1 MNWASIAGGSCQ
13 GAPWRV
19 GIAGVQPEQACN
31 AFCLSDEQW
40 QALRALLP
48 FDPLLAYGDANGL
61 SFEQVKDA
69 ATVAQYD
76 AVLLVEQIRADNPGL
91 TLPAGTRAYLLRLQ
105 GDDDGTQWLERF
117 DRVFLPA
124 ARAFTGQRL
133 VRLNQALELPLAE
146 WVPPT
151 PFAGKAQVFG
161 RDGIDLP
168 NAHFAVCDQDP
179 ELPEWLPP
187 QWQGCLLAGAVPIH
201 RGHAPVP
208 AWFPA
213 DCYIDAGA
221 FADSA
226 ALWAFVD
233 GMPWPDYQ
241 ALSNRLQSFLMLGS
255 ARPDERIYPYT
266 VDFWINALTSAIALD
281 AAQVRGAAPLVSVV
295 IPAYNYGRYLG
306 QAVRSVLGQG
316 VEDIEV
322 LVVDNASTDDTQQ
335 VMAAFSSD
343 PRVRYMRN
351 RRNIGAGN
359 SSQNGFWAA
368 KGTYLVLFMADDFMN
383 PGHLQ
388 RLLPALQRNP
398 SFALGYSPIR
408 WVSEHGEPIPGP
420 AHPGHRSA
428 DYVGGRHELADLL
441 IYDSYI
447 TPSAAII
454 RRDAFFTA
462 WRRDVRIR
470 GAGDWQLMVQLAELY
485 PDFVFTTVPGVS
497 YRVHGAQHS
506 HEFYVSS
513 APLEGHTC
521 IVEGVFER
529 GKQGLL
535 NGYEREIAAHL
546 KRRLS
551 LYPLEHST
559 GLGARVRQLCERL
572 EALAQD
578 AERSQFSIILTTY
591 NRPHMLRDA
600 LNSIAG
606 QVFKD
611 FEVILVND
619 NGDPVESL
627 LADYDFPIT
636 YLRQGRNRGPAA
648 ARNAALQLASGRYVV
663 YLDDDDLYL
672 PDHLQRLA
680 QGLEAHPDSVVY
692 TDAVFIQEVITAGQ
706 RNEVSREQRYPHG
719 QYSRER
725 LLINNYIPIN
735 TFACPRALALAVGD
749 FDETLAGLEDWDL
762 LMRLCARSAF
772 HHLPYET
779 VQVRMRLDDGAP
791 ARRSEQ
797 ALKDY
802 PALYREL
809 YARHSDAGSEEIQRG
824 RQQMLDFLA
833 GKPAA
838 STLQDWLDQRVPGD
852 TQRRLIEQR
861 LQAHQGGP
869 MIGVIVVDAHAQ
881 LDALNATLQ
890 SLASDRCLY
899 ATVKVLALTAAD
911 TSTMAQQHGL
921 TVMPLGAAGLGEQI
935 NPLVQAG
942 EFDWFMVVEAGS
954 EFTASGLLIA
964 ALDLLAAPG
973 CRAVYADEGLRGD
986 GAEMGA
992 ALRPDLNLDLLLS
1005 LPASL
1010 SRHWLFNRQVWLDMG
1025 GFRQEAGQAFELD
1038 YILRLIESGGFAG
1051 LGHISEPLLIGEAPS
1066 LQDCPD
1072 QRGVIQR
1079 HLHARGF
1086 AQAQV
1091 APGQP
1096 GRYDLNYG
1104 APGDIPVSILVLL
1117 QGASTERA
1125 QRCMETILEKTTHRH
1140 YEVLLVAPANAG
1152 AAVDGWLGAVAQ
1164 LGTDAIRCLRFA
1176 AGLSPAQMRN
1186 QAATQARGDFL
1197 LWLDEGAAVL
1207 ENDWLQQLL
1216 NHGMRQ
1222 EVGAVGA
1229 KLVAGDATIRHAG
1242 YVLGLNGP
1250 VAEAFAGLPLDAPG
1264 YLQRLQVDQN
1274 YVAVSGK
1281 CLLVNKGLFLEVGGF
1296 DESPELQRWVDVDLC
1311 LRLHSAGYLNVWT
1324 PRAQLLLSEDAATP
1338 PSVKEED
1345 ALYARWLPAL
1355 ARDPYYNPNFSLS
1368 STNGFA
1374 LAPTELSWRPLAS
1387 WKPLPLILAHA
1398 ADRHGCGHYR
1408 VMQPLE
1414 ALSREGLAEG
1424 VLSWNHL
1431 APAELERFSPDSI
1444 VLQRQVGDE
1453 QIEHIRR
1460 MHAFSQAFKVFELD
1474 DYLPNLPVKSV
1485 HRSHMPKDI
1494 LRSIRRGLAY
1504 VDRFVVSTQPLAEA
1518 FAGLHDDIRVVP
1530 NTLEPRIW
1538 SGLSALRRQS
1548 RKPRVGWAGGASHT
1562 GDLEVI
1568 ADVIKELA
1576 GEVEWVFFGLCP
1588 AKLRPYIHEYHE
1600 SVAIEH
1606 YPATLASMNLDLALA
1621 PVEQNLFND
1630 CKSNLRLLEYG
1641 ACGFPVIASDVR
1653 CYQGYPELP
1662 VTLVKNRFRAWVDA
1676 IRMHI
1681 ADLDATARAGDEL
1694 RSAVLGGWMLE
1705 GENLARWGRAWL
1717 PDTAQ

>member
-1 MNWASIAGGSCQ
+1 MTNWALVAGGHCAGQ
-13 GAPWRV
+13 PWQV
-19 GIAGVQPEQACN
+19 QVAGFSLDEQQ
-31 AFCLSDEQW
+31 AFLLSDTQW
-40 QALRALLP
+40 AALQQAL
-48 FDPLLAYGDANGL
+48 PLQPLAAYGADNGL
-61 SFEQVKDA
+61 A
-69 ATVAQYD
+69 
-76 AVLLVEQIRADNPGL
+76 I
-91 TLPAGTRAYLLRLQ
+91 TRATGAFEACDGVFLIVHDRESQPVLPLSAEAQRYLLLR
-105 GDDDGTQWLERF
+105 D
-117 DRVFLPA
+117 A
-124 ARAFTGQRL
+124 GQH
-133 VRLNQALELPLAE
+133 QA
-146 WVPPT
+146 
-151 PFAGKAQVFG
+151 
-161 RDGIDLP
+161 LP
-168 NAHFAVCDQDP
+168 NASAFSKVFIP
-179 ELPEWLPP
+179 SKEGTP
-187 QWQGCLLAGAVPIH
+187 QHSSV
-201 RGHAPVP
+201 
-208 AWFPA
+208 
-213 DCYIDAGA
+213 YIDSLKVPE
-221 FADSA
+221 ADSTGPQAWPVEQGAQDRDHARNYHCSADYWLFKVTA
-226 ALWAFVD
+226 AMAH
-233 GMPWPDYQ
+233 
-241 ALSNRLQSFLMLGS
+241 AAAA
-255 ARPDERIYPYT
+255 ARHTE
-266 VDFWINALTSAIALD
+266 
-281 AAQVRGAAPLVSVV
+281 PLLSVV
-295 IPAYNYGRYLG
+295 IPTYNYGRYLVDCV
-306 QAVRSVLGQG
+306 QSVLEQG
-316 VEDIEV
+316 VDDIEILV
-322 LVVDNASTDDTQQ
+322 LDNASTDDTPQ
-335 VMAAFSSD
+335 VMAAFAD
-343 PRVRYMRN
+343 NPKVRYIRN
-351 RRNIGAGN
+351 RYNYGPGYNWRNGLGIAQGRYFTFL
-359 SSQNGFWAA
+359 S
-368 KGTYLVLFMADDFMN
+368 ADDYFN
-383 PGHLQ
+383 PGHLA
-388 RLLPALQRNP
+388 RLLPVLESHPHSAV
-398 SFALGYSPIR
+398 GYTGIT
-408 WVSEHGEPIPGP
+408 WVDGSGQPLNQPR
-420 AHPGHRSA
+420 HPGYHNG
-428 DYVGGRHELADLL
+428 DYVGGRNEVADLL
-441 IYDSYI
+441 IYDSYM
-447 TPSAAII
+447 TPSAVIY
-454 RRDAFFTA
+454 RREAFLQT
-462 WRRDVRIR
+462 WRPGNTY
-470 GAGDWQLMVQLAELY
+470 GAGDWEMVVQMAERY
-485 PDFVFTTVPGVS
+485 PDFIYVDTPGVS
-497 YRVHGAQHS
+497 YRWHGAQYS
-506 HEFYVSS
+506 TQFYASTE
-513 APLEGHTC
+513 PLLGHLAM
-521 IVEGVFER
+521 VEGVFER
-529 GKQGLL
+529 DAQHHLRGR
-535 NGYEREIAAHL
+535 EREVGAHL
-546 KRRLS
+546 KRRLE
-551 LYPLEHST
+551 LYPDEHGT
-559 GLGARVRQLCERL
+559 ALGVRARQLCQRL
-572 EALAQD
+572 EQLARQQ
-578 AERSQFSIILTTY
+578 EQVLFSIILTTY

-606 QVFKD
+606 QAFTD

-627 LADYDFPIT
+627 LADYDFPVT

-648 ARNAALQLASGRYVV
+648 ARNAALRLASGRYVV

-852 TQRRLIEQR
+852 MQRRLIEQR
-861 LQAHQGGP
+861 LQAHEGGP
-869 MIGVIVVDAHAQ
+869 VIGVIVVDAHAQ

-921 TVMPLGAAGLGEQI
+921 TVMPLGAAGLGEQL

-942 EFDWFMVVEAGS
+942 EFDWFMVVETGS

-1091 APGQP
+1091 ASGQP

-1600 SVAIEH
+1600 SVAIER
-1606 YPATLASMNLDLALA
+1606 YPATLARMNLDLALA

-1694 RSAVLGGWMLE
+1694 RNAVLGGWMLE